1 MSASLPILEL
11 ELDDNEL
18 SFTDDE
24 DFGPRTKVP
33 RTTAPTQ
40 AGTPSGHNKTG
51 KSPPKR
57 NTEEN
62 ISPGKVKTP
71 RRATS
76 ASTTKQTAAAKKK
89 AIPITKAPARSML
102 AMKMKPS
109 GSSSSQT
116 KGASK
121 NSTSNTS
128 KRSSKNKSTSKG
140 GAGFKPKPT
149 AKSNDNAKSITVK
162 VTPSKQQGRKQ
173 QASKSS
179 KASGKGKYT
188 AKAKAAT
195 KTKEVNDDQSH
206 DSDSSNTGTR
216 EKPPPSNGW
225 KRTPSYSPPNDDNEE
240 TRIAK
245 VNSRWHEPQVSK
257 PLTQRADTDLHILVC
272 GKGWHG
278 ELGLVFNGETK
289 DHPIKVAKRPRLNR
303 MLCGH
308 GRRVVDIA
316 CGAKHSI
323 ALTRD
328 GRILTWGCNEG
339 GALGRDT
346 EPDAECSAYYNL
358 HEPDGPGWEPEEVDT
373 SHLGH
378 GIIWTQVVATDS
390 ASFALTDDRRVFG
403 WGTFIKIGFSP
414 GVPIQL
420 RPKEIGGL
428 KGITNLAAGA
438 QHVLAIDYK
447 CNMYSWGY
455 GNEGQLGRL
464 IPVGTSS
471 LRPGPVTG
479 LPVRGAKAQH
489 VACGVENIVAVA
501 AGKHHSIAVDEDGI
515 AYSFGRSD
523 EWQTGKGPRSCT
535 GIPETVYSTDM
546 NRAFIQ
552 FADGG
557 RAYSIFAGVQRTSDL
572 ASDNGENVL

>member
-1 MSASLPILEL
+1 M
-11 ELDDNEL
+11 
-18 SFTDDE
+18 
-24 DFGPRTKVP
+24 
-33 RTTAPTQ
+33 
-40 AGTPSGHNKTG
+40 KT
-51 KSPPKR
+51 
-57 NTEEN
+57 
-62 ISPGKVKTP
+62 
-71 RRATS
+71 
-76 ASTTKQTAAAKKK
+76 
-89 AIPITKAPARSML
+89 
-102 AMKMKPS
+102 KPS

-128 KRSSKNKSTSKG
+128 KRSSKNISTSKG

-162 VTPSKQQGRKQ
+162 VTPSKQQGWKQ
-173 QASKSS
+173 QASKSC

-195 KTKEVNDDQSH
+195 KTKKVNDDQSH

-216 EKPPPSNGW
+216 EKLPPSNGW

-245 VNSRWHEPQVSK
+245 VNSRWHEPQVCDEMKPPTEAEMAKRMKQTSTKAK

-278 ELGLVFNGETK
+278 ELGLGFNGETK
-289 DHPIKVAKRPRLNR
+289 DHPIKVSKRPRLNR

-346 EPDAECSAYYNL
+346 EPDAEYSAYYNL

-403 WGTFIKIGFSP
+403 WGTFIVS
-414 GVPIQL
+414 
-420 RPKEIGGL
+420 E
-428 KGITNLAAGA
+428 T
-438 QHVLAIDYK
+438 
-447 CNMYSWGY
+447 
-455 GNEGQLGRL
+455 
-464 IPVGTSS
+464 
-471 LRPGPVTG
+471 
-479 LPVRGAKAQH
+479 AKL
-489 VACGVENIVAVA
+489 
-501 AGKHHSIAVDEDGI
+501 
-515 AYSFGRSD
+515 
-523 EWQTGKGPRSCT
+523 
-535 GIPETVYSTDM
+535 STP
-546 NRAFIQ
+546 
-552 FADGG
+552 
-557 RAYSIFAGVQRTSDL
+557 
-572 ASDNGENVL
+572 